1 MTKMLSRSAFD
12 LETRASAVTTF
23 KPDTLDMETGTVD
36 VVLTT
41 GAPVQRGGHVEVL
54 AVGRENVEF
63 GARIPLLDSHRQTS
77 IADIKGSVSNIRF
90 EPGAVVA
97 TLTISDPAALA
108 AVARGDVTGVSIGYR
123 VKKWSEGRNASG
135 KRLRTAIQYE
145 IVEASLVAVPADA
158 SALIRSKET
167 MEDEIETGTEITS
180 ENAPENETRADVNA
194 QIRSAV
200 TFASLPA
207 SFANGLIDREAT
219 VEEARSAVFA
229 EMQNR
234 RVNISTVRVGPSGDD
249 PAVVHERMAEA
260 LACRATGA
268 EPSEGARAYMTLG
281 LSDMARLS
289 LQRSGATGIATLGRE
304 EMLTRAMHTTSDFP
318 NLLTSTGNRILM
330 PAYTAAE
337 SPLKRLA
344 RQRTADDFRPISLVK
359 LGEFGK
365 LQKVTEAG
373 EIKALSTGE
382 ATEGLQLETFGGI
395 FSLSRKALVNDD
407 LGAFARWAGM
417 MGTAAAE
424 TEADQLVAI
433 LNEANGLGPVM
444 GDGKRLFH
452 VDHGNLAA
460 TGEALAVDP
469 LSGARLALRR
479 QKGLDG
485 VSPISATPKF
495 LLVPPELE
503 TAAEKLL
510 AELAAATVN
519 DQNPFSGKLTLLVE
533 PRLTETAW
541 YVFADPAV
549 LPVLEYAYLSSA
561 PGPQLASKD
570 GWEVL
575 GREFRVVLD
584 FGAGAVDW
592 RGAYRNEGE
601 DAL

>member
-1 MTKMLSRSAFD
+1 
-12 LETRASAVTTF
+12 
-23 KPDTLDMETGTVD
+23 
-36 VVLTT
+36 
-41 GAPVQRGGHVEVL
+41 
-54 AVGRENVEF
+54 
-63 GARIPLLDSHRQTS
+63 
-77 IADIKGSVSNIRF
+77 
-90 EPGAVVA
+90 
-97 TLTISDPAALA
+97 
-108 AVARGDVTGVSIGYR
+108 
-123 VKKWSEGRNASG
+123 
-135 KRLRTAIQYE
+135 
-145 IVEASLVAVPADA
+145 
-158 SALIRSKET
+158 
-167 MEDEIETGTEITS
+167 MEDEIENGPEITS
-180 ENAPENETRADVNA
+180 DAPENETRAEVNA

-200 TFASLPA
+200 TYARLPA
-207 SFANGLIDREAT
+207 DFANGLIDREAT
-219 VEEARSAVFA
+219 IEEARSAVFA

-330 PAYTAAE
+330 PAYQAAE

-365 LQKVTEAG
+365 LQRVTEAG

-433 LNEANGLGPVM
+433 LNEANGLGPIM

-561 PGPQLASKD
+561 PRATSACRKTD
-570 GWEVL
+570 SD
-575 GREFRVVLD
+575 R
-584 FGAGAVDW
+584 
-592 RGAYRNEGE
+592 
-601 DAL
+601 